1 MPRGRKAANPFPDG
15 SAEYSEWEVEQV
27 EARELRRLERESAP
41 VATER
46 NITVLVS
53 IEAINA
59 AKALSTLSGLPYRQ
73 VLGSAAASGVD
84 SLVAQV
90 QAKLAPAE

>member
-1 MPRGRKAANPFPDG
+1 MPRGRKAINPFPEG
-15 SAEYSEWEVEQV
+15 SAEHSEWELARE
-27 EARELRRLERESAP
+27 EERELRRLEREAAP

-46 NITVLVS
+46 NITVRVS

-59 AKALSTLSGLPYRQ
+59 AKALSTLSKMPYRE
-73 VLGSAAASGVD
+73 VLGQAAASGVD